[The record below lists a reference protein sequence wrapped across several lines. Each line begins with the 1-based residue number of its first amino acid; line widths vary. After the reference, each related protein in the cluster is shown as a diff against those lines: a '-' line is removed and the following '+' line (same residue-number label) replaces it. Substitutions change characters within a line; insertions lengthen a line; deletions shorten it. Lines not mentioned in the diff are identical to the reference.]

1 MFIRVKLY
9 PKIKGT
15 AAAPAPLPPPTAP
28 ANSIM
33 WPKRILPQWAR
44 VAWQG
49 HANKGRPFGEGKG
62 WVLVVRHLTYKISAA
77 YPSNPRRQV
86 IPSQRGPNES
96 MKKIIFIAAN
106 VGFSSTLTFDVIL

>member
-1 MFIRVKLY
+1 MARRANGLASH
-9 PKIKGT
+9 GND
-15 AAAPAPLPPPTAP
+15 AP
-28 ANSIM
+28 M
-33 WPKRILPQWAR
+33 
-44 VAWQG
+44 
-49 HANKGRPFGEGKG
+49 GRPFDVTRG
-62 WVLVVRHLTYKISAA
+62 WVLVARHLTHKISAA